1 MTRFAPYPLS
11 LRQLQ
16 YLVAVAQ
23 YRSFRRAAAACGVS
37 QPSLSAQVAQ
47 AEESLGA
54 QVFERSTRQVKLS
67 SAGRAIVERARG
79 VLLEYE
85 ALLDTARREADPFSG
100 LLRLGIIPTVGPYL
114 LPLISPPL
122 RERYPALTL
131 LWFEE
136 KTSVLI
142 KRLQEGELEAAV
154 LAAGADVQHLP
165 QVVLG
170 DDPFVFAAASA
181 HPLAASTKRLRSSAL
196 EGEKV
201 LLLDDGHCFRDQA
214 LHYCA
219 RAGAE
224 EAGFRATSLATL
236 VQMVAAGAGVTLLP
250 ELALPVENRQASLRV
265 RHFAEQ
271 APMRT
276 LVLVWRTRSA
286 AEITLRALGETMA
299 KLYRKTRTAKG
310 GVRTP

>member
-100 LLRLGIIPTVGPYL
+100 LLRLGIIPT
-114 LPLISPPL
+114 
-122 RERYPALTL
+122 
-131 LWFEE
+131 E